1 MIQNIQSIT
10 PGKAQELI
18 KAMTPKLEAHA
29 ANIEAA
35 KEQKHEE
42 GRNMEAEFK
51 EAVGKH
57 DFEKIGK
64 LKEEGYK
71 PSEEFIKGIGKE
83 HGLDEGKP
91 MKSSSCSAPSR
102 KNRANMK
109 GRPHVCWMPHRP
121 TTFMS
126 SKRYRKKGTGS
137 PKKTLP
143 RCVKRVCKPTR

>member
-64 LKEEGYK
+64 LKE
-71 PSEEFIKGIGKE
+71 
-83 HGLDEGKP
+83 
-91 MKSSSCSAPSR
+91 
-102 KNRANMK
+102 K

-137 PKKTLP
+137 LKKTLP
-143 RCVKRVCKPTR
+143 GCVKRVCKPTH